1 LTSDKRNTISLDKK
15 NTMNN
20 FSKQNENKKKPTILM
35 VLFFVLFVNVAIFG
49 QTTAENNNIQTSTIE
64 NNNIAN
70 NTAEMGTM
78 KQEAASDASNMNFVL
93 WFMGSKQTPNAN
105 VVPAGTTAK
114 KQFITS
120 GTAPNR
126 LLIKAF
132 LKKAVNFES
141 AEV

>member
-1 LTSDKRNTISLDKK
+1 MKTISKQSGFK
-15 NTMNN
+15 NN
-20 FSKQNENKKKPTILM
+20 STIFM
-35 VLFFVLFVNVAIFG
+35 VLFFVLFANLAVFG
-49 QTTAENNNIQTSTIE
+49 QTAAENNSVQTSTVE
-64 NNNIAN
+64 NNELAS
-70 NTAEMGTM
+70 NTAEISTM
-78 KQEAASDASNMNFVL
+78 KQEATSDTSNMNFVL
-93 WFMGSKQTPNAN
+93 WFMGSKQSPNAN

-141 AEV
+141 AVV

>member
-1 LTSDKRNTISLDKK
+1 MKTISKQSGFK
-15 NTMNN
+15 NN
-20 FSKQNENKKKPTILM
+20 STIFM
-35 VLFFVLFVNVAIFG
+35 VLFFVLFANLAVFG
-49 QTTAENNNIQTSTIE
+49 QTAAENNSVQTSTVE
-64 NNNIAN
+64 NNELAS
-70 NTAEMGTM
+70 NTAEISTM
-78 KQEAASDASNMNFVL
+78 KQEATSDVSNMNFVL
-93 WFMGSKQTPNAN
+93 WFMGSKQSPNAN

-141 AEV
+141 AVV

>member
-1 LTSDKRNTISLDKK
+1 
-15 NTMNN
+15 MNN
-20 FSKQNENKKKPTILM
+20 FSKKGDNKIKGTIIM
-35 VLFFVLFVNVAIFG
+35 VLFFVLMSNVAVFG
-49 QTTAENNNIQTSTIE
+49 QTTEGNANVQTTTIE
-64 NNNIAN
+64 NNEIVN
-70 NTAEMGTM
+70 NVEIGTM
-78 KQEAASDASNMNFVL
+78 KQEAASDVSNMNFVL

-132 LKKAVNFES
+132 LKKAVNFQS
-141 AEV
+141 AVV

>member
-1 LTSDKRNTISLDKK
+1 
-15 NTMNN
+15 MNN
-20 FSKQNENKKKPTILM
+20 FSKKVGNKIKSNIFM
-35 VLFFVLFVNVAIFG
+35 VLLFVFMSNVAVFG
-49 QTTAENNNIQTSTIE
+49 QTAVENTNVQTTSTENNVIVTDNIEINS
-64 NNNIAN
+64 
-70 NTAEMGTM
+70 M
-78 KQEAASDASNMNFVL
+78 KRESASNASNMNFVL
-93 WFMGSKQTPNAN
+93 WFMGSKQSPNAN

-141 AEV
+141 AVV

>member
-1 LTSDKRNTISLDKK
+1 MKTISKQSGFK
-15 NTMNN
+15 NN
-20 FSKQNENKKKPTILM
+20 STIFM
-35 VLFFVLFVNVAIFG
+35 VLFFVLFANLAVFG
-49 QTTAENNNIQTSTIE
+49 QTATENNSVQTSTVE
-64 NNNIAN
+64 NNELVS
-70 NTAEMGTM
+70 NTAEISTM
-78 KQEAASDASNMNFVL
+78 KQEATSDTSNMNFVL
-93 WFMGSKQTPNAN
+93 WFMGSKQSPNAN

-141 AEV
+141 AVV